1 MTLGDMLPVLGKW
14 EGVSA
19 AEKQEAANDMAV
31 HTAMLDAMDFHIGW
45 YIAYL
50 KEKGLYDNTILWKHN
65 SKNLSIKG

>member
-31 HTAMLDAMDFHIGW
+31 HTAMLDAMDFHIG
-45 YIAYL
+45 
-50 KEKGLYDNTILWKHN
+50 
-65 SKNLSIKG
+65 